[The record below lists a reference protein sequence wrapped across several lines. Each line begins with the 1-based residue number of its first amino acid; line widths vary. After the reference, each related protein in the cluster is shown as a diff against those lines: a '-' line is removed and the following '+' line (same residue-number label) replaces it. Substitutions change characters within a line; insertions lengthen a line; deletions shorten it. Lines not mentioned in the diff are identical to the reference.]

1 MRSRLSNAKS
11 DVNRNREHLINK
23 SLAKT
28 KNIVT
33 KVPENKTFKIEENEK
48 IIGIVERI
56 LELNNQTKCLV
67 DCKFFLA
74 Q

>member
-1 MRSRLSNAKS
+1 MLSRLSNAKG

-33 KVPENKTFKIEENEK
+33 KVPENKTFKIEENEM

-67 DCKFFLA
+67 DYKFFLA